1 MADLKQRQTG
11 WQFADLVNTAIYNT
25 GCSVDQFARQHQLD
39 PGEVKSVVNGEAIN
53 SAIVIP
59 LLNSLKWTAGEVQEY
74 LHHLDPIPLTDGRQL
89 KLTPR
94 GADKRRSP
102 DLQTKP
108 GPLLVAFTDPKT
120 LECRR
125 VELLRESDDGD
136 VASSVFTH
144 AYIERHIIGHSWMRL
159 YNAKEIS
166 AYAEQLRNIQDDQP
180 ADTLFVES
188 SIGMLRLSYSKAGT
202 LVRIQTD
209 VLDQRVVPLQ
219 RGIRMGLKSSELL
232 ISTDHH

>member
-1 MADLKQRQTG
+1 MTDLKQRQTG

-39 PGEVKSVVNGEAIN
+39 PGEVNSMINGEAIN
-53 SAIVIP
+53 SAIVIA

-74 LHHLDPIPLTDGRQL
+74 LQHLDPIPLTDGHQL
-89 KLTPR
+89 KLAQR
-94 GADKRRSP
+94 DLDQRSP
-102 DLQTKP
+102 PYLQAKP

-144 AYIERHIIGHSWMRL
+144 TYIERHIIGRNWMRL
-159 YNAKEIS
+159 YNQKEIN
-166 AYAEQLRNIQDDQP
+166 AYAEQLRNIQTDRP

-209 VLDQRVVPLQ
+209 ILDQRVVPLK

-232 ISTDHH
+232 ISTDHQ